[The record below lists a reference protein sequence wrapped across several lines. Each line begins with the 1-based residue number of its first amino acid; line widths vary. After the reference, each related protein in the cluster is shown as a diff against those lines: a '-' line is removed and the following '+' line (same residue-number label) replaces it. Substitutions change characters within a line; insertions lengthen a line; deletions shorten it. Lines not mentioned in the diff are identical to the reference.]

1 MAVTMQSIV
10 DLARVDM
17 NDPGKLRW
25 SDAKLLAYANDALQV
40 AREWR
45 ADLFVGSLGTPLA
58 DLLLADNCPL
68 PPAYR
73 RIVADFI
80 IGRAAMKDDENAQNG
95 RAPAYLQTFTRAI
108 GV

>member
-1 MAVTMQSIV
+1 
-10 DLARVDM
+10 
-17 NDPGKLRW
+17 
-25 SDAKLLAYANDALQV
+25 
-40 AREWR
+40 
-45 ADLFVGSLGTPLA
+45 
-58 DLLLADNCPL
+58 LLADNCPL

-73 RIVADFI
+73 RIIADFI